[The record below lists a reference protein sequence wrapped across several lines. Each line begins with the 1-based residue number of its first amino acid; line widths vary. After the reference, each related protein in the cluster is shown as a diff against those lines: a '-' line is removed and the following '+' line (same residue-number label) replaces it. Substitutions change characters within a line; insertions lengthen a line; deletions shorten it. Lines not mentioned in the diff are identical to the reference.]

1 MTKKPLNKN
10 QNEINPDKPFF
21 PISVVADILRVH
33 QRTLRIYNEENILV
47 PARSPKN
54 RRLYSLNDIDRG
66 KFVQYLSRELGINII
81 GIKIIMELLKDKKI
95 DPMEY
100 RQHLDEIAQRLNIT
114 EEIQQQ
120 NKEKLS
126 KRGRKPS
133 KELSQI

>member
-1 MTKKPLNKN
+1 MTKETINNKSS
-10 QNEINPDKPFF
+10 EINPDKPVF
-21 PISVVADILRVH
+21 PISVVADVLQVH

-54 RRLYSLNDIDRG
+54 RRLYSMKDIEKG

-81 GIKIIMELLKDKKI
+81 GIKIIMEMLKEKNINCEDYKQHIDLIAKK
-95 DPMEY
+95 
-100 RQHLDEIAQRLNIT
+100 LNIT
-114 EEIQQQ
+114 YEIQQK

-133 KELSQI
+133 KIENK